1 LTPDHLIKLC
11 RTRIFNKRKMAD
23 DMMPDYCGLARSA
36 ARKESPDDRVLPRK
50 RSDFFGNSLKIPLE
64 RVYYQKIIF

>member
-1 LTPDHLIKLC
+1 
-11 RTRIFNKRKMAD
+11 MAD
-23 DMMPDYCGLARSA
+23 DMMPDYCGLARFA